1 MKNIKLNIKLIL
13 CGIFAVGTLVSCDDE
28 RGYDEYDA
36 GGTPSQKLNGEWYI
50 DVIDE
55 ATGTV
60 YVQHAYHKMYDDN
73 GVLMISDRI
82 GDEAFSGWWLETA
95 LDYDTQNLT
104 FSASEAENTS
114 DGSIVNITEG
124 KILKGAAHSIS
135 GAVTDS
141 IFFKGEFDYDPGT
154 IIIFA
159 GHRKTG
165 FEEDEP

>member
-1 MKNIKLNIKLIL
+1 MKNRKLNILKLL
-13 CGIFAVGTLVSCDDE
+13 FSIFAIVSMVSCDDE
-28 RGYDEYDA
+28 RGYADYDA
-36 GGTPSQKLNGEWYI
+36 GGTPSEKLNGEWYI
-50 DVIDE
+50 DVMDE
-55 ATGTV
+55 ASGTV
-60 YVQHAYHKMYDDN
+60 YVQHAYHKMYDNN
-73 GVLMISDRI
+73 GKLMISDRV
-82 GDEAFSGWWLETA
+82 GTSFSGWWLESE
-95 LDYDTQNLT
+95 LDYDTENLT
-104 FSASEAENTS
+104 FSANQAENMA

-141 IFFKGEFDYDPGT
+141 IYFKGEFDYDPGT